1 MSEEISVRHITRW
14 LFAAA
19 LVLVLVCLNATPCP
33 AAEPSGTAETDSI
46 VSGGRT
52 RTFRLYVPPPA
63 VRARPMALLF
73 VLHGGGGTGRGM
85 VRLTYGRFE
94 RLADSRGIVVV
105 YPDGIEK
112 GWNDGRVGLDQPAS
126 RQKVDDVGFLGE
138 LLEHL
143 AGRLPIDRKRVY
155 SCGISNGGFMS
166 FRLACDRTD
175 LFAAVA
181 SVVAGVG
188 ETLASTR
195 KPSRPIPVLMIL
207 GTDDPLVP
215 FAGGQVGFPRKPRGL
230 VLSAARSVRYWLEQ
244 NRCSSTPVRRVLP
257 DLAFDDGTRAV
268 SASYSGPTTASEVE
282 LITVRGG
289 GHTWPGGLQYL
300 PEFLIGKT
308 SRDFD
313 ACDVIWSFFE
323 RHSLP

>member
-1 MSEEISVRHITRW
+1 
-14 LFAAA
+14 
-19 LVLVLVCLNATPCP
+19 
-33 AAEPSGTAETDSI
+33 
-46 VSGGRT
+46 
-52 RTFRLYVPPPA
+52 
-63 VRARPMALLF
+63 MALLF

-94 RLADSRGIVVV
+94 KLADNHGIAVV
-105 YPDGIEK
+105 YPDGVEK

-126 RQKVDDVGFLGE
+126 RQNVDDVGFIKE
-138 LLEHL
+138 LLEL
-143 AGRLPIDRKRVY
+143 VAGRFPIDRKRVY

-166 FRLACDRTD
+166 FRLACDLTD
-175 LFAAVA
+175 RFAAVA

-188 ETLASTR
+188 DTLASTR

-215 FAGGQVGFPRKPRGL
+215 FTGGQVGFPRKPRGL
-230 VLSAARSVRYWLEQ
+230 VLSAARSVGYWLEQ
-244 NRCSSTPVRRVLP
+244 NRCAPVPRRRVLP

-268 SASYSGPTTASEVE
+268 SSAYSGPTTASDVE
-282 LITVRGG
+282 LIAVQGG
-289 GHTWPGGLQYL
+289 GHTWPGGMQYL

-323 RHSLP
+323 RHRLP